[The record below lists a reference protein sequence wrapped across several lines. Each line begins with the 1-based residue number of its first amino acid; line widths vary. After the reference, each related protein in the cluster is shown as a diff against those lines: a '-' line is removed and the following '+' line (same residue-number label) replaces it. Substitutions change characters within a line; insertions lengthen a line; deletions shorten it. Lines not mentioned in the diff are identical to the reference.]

1 MRKIILS
8 GLLLIGLLFQVQ
20 AQGRLSYGFKAGLN
34 FNNITGDKLPEE
46 SYNNNIGFHIGVI
59 FKYELTDLFGLRW
72 ELMYSQKGV
81 KYTYLGSSSFLLQE
95 ATTPFLLMGERDMN
109 VDLSNDYLDIPVM
122 AYGKFGPIELSA
134 GFNVGLLVGSFGG
147 GQIQFTGTSP
157 ANSSF
162 ELNLDH
168 RYFGDKVGEATT
180 FELETIDISG
190 ERIDIPKQLGAYYE
204 YEKKDGSK
212 YSFLDVGLNA
222 GVALYINEGLSIGF
236 RANYGLLDVTR
247 SEMDISYKEFDG
259 NYPTIVDDK
268 NKQVSYQVSLGF
280 SF

>member
-1 MRKIILS
+1 MKKIILS
-8 GLLLIGLLFQVQ
+8 GLLFVSLVFNAQ
-20 AQGRLSYGFKAGLN
+20 AQDRLTYGFKAGLN

-46 SYNNNIGFHIGVI
+46 TYSNNIGFHIGVI

-72 ELMYSQKGV
+72 ELVYSQKGV
-81 KYTYLGSSSFLLQE
+81 KYTYKGPSSFLLQE
-95 ATTPFLLMGERDMN
+95 ATTPFLLSADRDMN
-109 VDLSNDYLDIPVM
+109 IDLSNDYLDIPVM
-122 AYGKFGPIELSA
+122 AYGKFGPIEVSA

-147 GQIQFTGTSP
+147 GQVRFTSTSP
-157 ANSSF
+157 ANASF

-168 RYFGDKVGEATT
+168 RYFSDKAGEATT

-190 ERIDIPKQLGAYYE
+190 DRIDIPKQLGAYYE
-204 YEKKDGSK
+204 YQEKDGSK
-212 YSFLDVGLNA
+212 YSFLDVGINA
-222 GVALYINEGLSIGF
+222 GLALYINDGLSVGF

-259 NYPTIVDDK
+259 NYPAPRDDI